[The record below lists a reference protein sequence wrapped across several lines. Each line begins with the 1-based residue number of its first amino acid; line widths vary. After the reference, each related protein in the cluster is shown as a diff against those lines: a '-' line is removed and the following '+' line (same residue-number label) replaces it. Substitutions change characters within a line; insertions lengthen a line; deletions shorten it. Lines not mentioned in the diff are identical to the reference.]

1 MAERFENSNN
11 ILCVWAKIIYKKRL
25 VEALNRYAKQKEV
38 RKKPFLFKKTT
49 RREYSSGLK
58 VTNPI
63 NKMFIT

>member
-1 MAERFENSNN
+1 MGEDKIQKKACRGFEQVREAERS
-11 ILCVWAKIIYKKRL
+11 K
-25 VEALNRYAKQKEV
+25 
-38 RKKPFLFKKTT
+38 KKPFLFKKTT